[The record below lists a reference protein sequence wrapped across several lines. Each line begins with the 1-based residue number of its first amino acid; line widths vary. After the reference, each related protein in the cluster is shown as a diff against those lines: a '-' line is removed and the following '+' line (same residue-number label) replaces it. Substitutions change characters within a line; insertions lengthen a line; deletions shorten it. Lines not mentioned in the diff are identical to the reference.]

1 MSELSDT
8 VRALERKQGEWDGV
22 MGAKT
27 SLLIF
32 SDGETPSA
40 LRGARVVDG
49 SATAEL
55 LQRLY
60 PGWVLE
66 PDDGTTL
73 VEATYPPDGVC
84 YAASFSGVDVVC
96 DRRLMSLRPSSMP
109 EYLLE
114 ASGRGRVF
122 FHAMHSV
129 SDALTFAV
137 WENGRLVRSL
147 SLSPDSGI
155 VEDIGAPY
163 DFEAPY
169 WAGEHPVE
177 PVPEWGDDQPPYPL
191 DFHPLELGEEALRAF
206 AGFVL
211 EGYPSPADADPD
223 EVPLNGYRVTDPNG
237 PDPAELRAEMQQR
250 AAAMHRHRVLRFEAD
265 GTITAV

>member
-1 MSELSDT
+1 MSEPSDS
-8 VRALERKQGEWDGV
+8 VRALERKQGEWDGIV
-22 MGAKT
+22 GAKT

-32 SDGETPSA
+32 SDGEAPSA
-40 LRGARVVDG
+40 LRGARVVDD
-49 SATAEL
+49 SATADL

-60 PGWVLE
+60 PGWDVE

-96 DRRLMSLRPSSMP
+96 DRRLTSLRPSVMP
-109 EYLLE
+109 EHLLE

-122 FHAMHSV
+122 LHAMHSV

-147 SLSPDSGI
+147 SLSPDGGI
-155 VEDIGAPY
+155 VENIGAPY

-169 WAGEHPVE
+169 WAGEHPV
-177 PVPEWGDDQPPYPL
+177 DDQVPYPL
-191 DFHPLELGEEALRAF
+191 AFHPLELGEEALRTF

-211 EGYPSPADADPD
+211 EGRASPADADPD
-223 EVPLNGYRVTDPNG
+223 AVPLNGYRVTDPNG
-237 PDPAELRAEMQQR
+237 A
-250 AAAMHRHRVLRFEAD
+250 
-265 GTITAV
+265 ITAV